1 MFDGQEEDKKV
12 RNKIIRIIKG
22 LLFVTITPAQ
32 FFSQKCSHALA
43 GFTSDINTL
52 LRVLISR
59 SEIDINIIRDYY
71 FKETKNDIKN

>member
-1 MFDGQEEDKKV
+1 MTRKKII
-12 RNKIIRIIKG
+12 RNKIIRLIKG

-32 FFSQKCSHALA
+32 FFSQNCSYALA

-59 SEIDINIIRDYY
+59 SEIDINVIRDYY
-71 FKETKNDIKN
+71 F